1 MLYRYPTNDP
11 WEGIGVA
18 VWGAKAFGKNGFLHS
33 RFSFHKM
40 RRAFKK
46 RHFVVVAQIGGHS
59 LVQGSLAVSQAGIQL
74 WASQLWGEKS
84 LPKKISASPSLER
97 LDFQSKEECI
107 PSLAVPRPETWK
119 FPLLHFWRKD
129 ESGNWTKKWCSP
141 LAASLSMLE
150 DKDKHWEIGS
160 ETTIRGTAGL

>member
-1 MLYRYPTNDP
+1 VL
-11 WEGIGVA
+11 GGASQGVWA

-40 RRAFKK
+40 CRAFKK

-84 LPKKISASPSLER
+84 LPKKTQLHH
-97 LDFQSKEECI
+97 
-107 PSLAVPRPETWK
+107 
-119 FPLLHFWRKD
+119 LLRD
-129 ESGNWTKKWCSP
+129 
-141 LAASLSMLE
+141 
-150 DKDKHWEIGS
+150 
-160 ETTIRGTAGL
+160 